1 MGTRSRTTVYSEN
14 NQPILS
20 FYRQFDGYF
29 EGHGEDLAKFLENR
43 KIVNGYGLN
52 DSEAAKVSNG
62 MSCLAA
68 SLIAHFKTDIG
79 GIYITDHDNEQEY
92 NYDIRYVELPNQPD
106 FGGSGRVGLVG
117 KGYDETKKFKLYED
131 EAESVGDD
139 VTYNEIVEFHYEKSD
154 GSESYR
160 RVGVLEEDS
169 EYIKG
174 LDLNDGNK
182 YKAFKKENIT
192 NGVTIVWK
200 NTGKTKDNTTVNYHN
215 VRGADGRFVKG

>member
-1 MGTRSRTTVYSEN
+1 MGTRSKTTVFDERN
-14 NQPILS
+14 KPILS
-20 FYRQFDGYF
+20 FYRQLDGYF

-43 KIVNGYGLN
+43 KIVNGYGLK

-68 SLIAHFKTDIG
+68 SLIAHFKKDIG
-79 GIYITDHDNEQEY
+79 GIYITSHDDDQEY

-106 FGGSGRVGLVG
+106 FGGFARISLVG
-117 KGYDETKKFKLYED
+117 KGYDETMKFKLYED

-139 VTYNEIVEFHYEKSD
+139 VTYNEIVEFTYEKPD
-154 GSESYR
+154 GSESLR
-160 RVGVLEEDS
+160 KIGVFEKDG
-169 EYIKG
+169 EYITG

-182 YKAFKKENIT
+182 YKAFRKGNIRS
-192 NGVTIVWK
+192 VVKVLWK
-200 NTGKTKDNTTVNYHN
+200 NTGKTKGSSVNNYHN